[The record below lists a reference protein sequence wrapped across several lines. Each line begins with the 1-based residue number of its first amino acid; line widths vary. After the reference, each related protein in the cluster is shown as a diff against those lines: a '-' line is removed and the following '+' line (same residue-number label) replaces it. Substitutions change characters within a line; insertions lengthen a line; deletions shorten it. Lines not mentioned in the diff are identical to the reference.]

1 MSADL
6 SELEKGVVEGDLEKT
21 VGLTK
26 EMLEKGVEPWEIV
39 EQLRHALQIVG
50 KEYETGSFFLTE
62 LVLAGM
68 AAKEVMDVLKPVL
81 ARGKKKFLA
90 KVVLCTVEGDIHD
103 IGKTIVGAV
112 FTGAGFDVIDLGVD
126 VPAAKVVETVRK
138 ENPDVVALSALLTST
153 MVNQEKVINELKKA
167 GLRDRVIVI
176 IGGAPIDQEF
186 ARRIGADAY
195 ADDPIEGA
203 RKIER
208 LL

>member
-1 MSADL
+1 MNANL
-6 SELEKGVVEGDLEKT
+6 SDLEKCVVEGDLEKA

-39 EQLRHALQIVG
+39 AQLRHALQIVG
-50 KEYETGSFFLTE
+50 KQYETGAFFLTE

-68 AAKEVMDVLKPVL
+68 AAKEVMNVLKPVL

-103 IGKTIVGAV
+103 IGKTIVEAV

-126 VPAAKVVETVRK
+126 VPAAKVVDTVRK

-176 IGGAPIDQEF
+176 VGGAPIDQEF